1 MEYKKIKYGIFKN
14 RPNRFIA
21 NVIVDEKEEVV
32 HVKNTGRC
40 KELLVENAKVI
51 LEESDNLNRKTK
63 YSLVSVYKDAMLVNM
78 DSQAPNSIVFE
89 AMESGVIK
97 ELGNIRFIKREATY
111 SKSRFDFYFES
122 DKGKGYLE
130 VKGVTLENNGLVSF
144 PDAPTQRGKKH
155 VMELIEAKKSGYY
168 AGVLFLVQMKGS
180 KMFSLNDVNDP
191 EFSNAVRVAAENGVE
206 ILCYDCIV
214 KEDTVVFDERID
226 IDLKVNE

>member
-1 MEYKKIKYGIFKN
+1 MEYKKIKQGIFKN

-21 NVIVDEKEEVV
+21 NVVIDGKEEVI

-40 KELLVENAKVI
+40 RELLVENAKVV
-51 LEESDNLNRKTK
+51 LEESDNPNRKTK
-63 YSLVSVYKDAMLVNM
+63 YSLVSVYKDKMLVNM

-89 AMESGVIK
+89 AMESGRIK
-97 ELGNIRFIKREATY
+97 ELGNISLIKRESTY

-155 VMELIEAKKSGYY
+155 VMELVEAKKNGYY
-168 AGVLFLVQMKGS
+168 AGVLFLVQMKGAKS
-180 KMFSLNDVNDP
+180 FSLNDVNDP
-191 EFSNAVRVAAENGVE
+191 EFSKAVRLAKENGVE

-214 KEDTVVFDERID
+214 KEDEVVFDKKID
-226 IDLKVNE
+226 IDLKVNK

>member
-1 MEYKKIKYGIFKN
+1 MEYKKIKHGIFKN

-21 NVIVDEKEEVV
+21 NVVIDGEEEVV

-40 KELLVENAKVI
+40 KELLVENAKVM
-51 LEESDNLNRKTK
+51 LEESDNPNRKTK
-63 YSLVSVYKDAMLVNM
+63 YSLVSVYKNKMLVNM

-89 AMESGVIK
+89 AMERGRIK
-97 ELGNIRFIKREATY
+97 ELGNISLIKRETTY
-111 SKSRFDFYFES
+111 LKSRFDFYFES

-155 VMELIEAKKSGYY
+155 VMELIEAKKNGYY
-168 AGVLFLVQMKGS
+168 AGVLFLVQMKGA
-180 KMFSLNDVNDP
+180 KVFSLNDVNDP
-191 EFSNAVRVAAENGVE
+191 EFSKAVRLAKENGVE

-214 KEDTVVFDERID
+214 EEDKVVFDEKID
-226 IDLKVNE
+226 IDLKVNK